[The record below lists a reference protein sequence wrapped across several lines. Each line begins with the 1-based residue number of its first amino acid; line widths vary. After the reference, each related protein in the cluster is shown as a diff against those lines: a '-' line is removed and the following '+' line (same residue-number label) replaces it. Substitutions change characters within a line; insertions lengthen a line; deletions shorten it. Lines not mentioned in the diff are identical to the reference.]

1 MKIFIKPTGLLGANS
16 YLLTLDEKTAV
27 AIDCGGEELFDYALS
42 KGLEIKYILLTHG
55 HYDHIAG
62 CKKAVE
68 LGIQI
73 GASEN
78 EVSLINS
85 SDNLSSM
92 FGARLPQI
100 PVSFTFKDGDKISL
114 CGIEFE
120 IISTP
125 GHTIGGVCFKVGN
138 YLFTGDTLFC
148 ESIGRTDFPTGNSK
162 QLISSIKEKLFT
174 LDGDYIVY
182 PGHEEETTISH
193 EKKYNFF
200 IR

>member
-1 MKIFIKPTGLLGANS
+1 M
-16 YLLTLDEKTAV
+16 
-27 AIDCGGEELFDYALS
+27 
-42 KGLEIKYILLTHG
+42 
-55 HYDHIAG
+55 
-62 CKKAVE
+62 
-68 LGIQI
+68 
-73 GASEN
+73 
-78 EVSLINS
+78 
-85 SDNLSSM
+85 
-92 FGARLPQI
+92 
-100 PVSFTFKDGDKISL
+100 
-114 CGIEFE
+114 
-120 IISTP
+120 
-125 GHTIGGVCFKVGN
+125 GGVCFKVEN